1 MLNRRQRIGYLA
13 LAVFIGHVLLISAQ
27 VNARP
32 NSSLLKTLT
41 FGTLT
46 ELQRVM
52 ASSVGAARGVW
63 DGYVRLQDVQE
74 ENVVLRETVDRLE
87 LRLQRQNALVQRA
100 KSLQHLLELR
110 DSTDAITLTAEVIG
124 VDATPWFQTLTVNRG
139 SSDGVR
145 SDLAVIAPNGVV
157 GRVLDLPGPRA
168 AKVQLL
174 IDQNAAAGA
183 VIERTR
189 SAGIVSG
196 LGNNSELRMDY
207 VSNLEDV
214 EIGDRV
220 LTSGTDGVYPRGF
233 VIGVV
238 SAVERGVDLYKSI
251 TVSPVVDV
259 SDLADVLIVMSDERL
274 VQAEGLK

>member
-183 VIERTR
+183 VMNTGAETI
-189 SAGIVSG
+189 AGAKTFSHYA
-196 LGNNSELRMDY
+196 R
-207 VSNLEDV
+207 
-214 EIGDRV
+214 
-220 LTSGTDGVYPRGF
+220 
-233 VIGVV
+233 
-238 SAVERGVDLYKSI
+238 
-251 TVSPVVDV
+251 
-259 SDLADVLIVMSDERL
+259 
-274 VQAEGLK
+274 

>member
-52 ASSVGAARGVW
+52 AASVGAARGVW

-124 VDATPWFQTLTVNRG
+124 VDATPWLQTLTVNRG

>member
-183 VIERTR
+183 VIERTL

>member
-1 MLNRRQRIGYLA
+1 M
-13 LAVFIGHVLLISAQ
+13 
-27 VNARP
+27 
-32 NSSLLKTLT
+32 
-41 FGTLT
+41 
-46 ELQRVM
+46 
-52 ASSVGAARGVW
+52 
-63 DGYVRLQDVQE
+63 
-74 ENVVLRETVDRLE
+74 
-87 LRLQRQNALVQRA
+87 
-100 KSLQHLLELR
+100 QHLLELR

-251 TVSPVVDV
+251 TVSPVVDL
-259 SDLADVLIVMSDERL
+259 SLIHISEPTRPY
-274 VQAEGLK
+274 

>member
-52 ASSVGAARGVW
+52 AASVGAARGVW

-259 SDLADVLIVMSDERL
+259 SALADVLIVMSDERL

>member
-52 ASSVGAARGVW
+52 AASVGAARGVW

-238 SAVERGVDLYKSI
+238 SAVERGVCLLY
-251 TVSPVVDV
+251 T
-259 SDLADVLIVMSDERL
+259 SDAADE
-274 VQAEGLK
+274 

>member
-1 MLNRRQRIGYLA
+1 MLNKRQRIGYLA
-13 LAVFIGHVLLISAQ
+13 LAVFVGHIILISAQ
-27 VNARP
+27 VNVRP

-46 ELQRVM
+46 ELQRVL
-52 ASSVGAARGVW
+52 ASSVGAVRGLW
-63 DGYVRLQDVQE
+63 NGYVWLQDVQE
-74 ENVVLRETVDRLE
+74 ENAVLRETVNRLE

-100 KSLQHLLELR
+100 KSLQQLLELR
-110 DSTDAITLTAEVIG
+110 DATDAITLTAAVIG
-124 VDATPWFQTLTVNRG
+124 ADATPWFRTLTVNRG
-139 SSDGVR
+139 LSDGVR

-157 GRVLDLPGPRA
+157 GRVLDLPGQRA

-174 IDQNAAAGA
+174 IDRNAAAGA

-196 LGNNSELRMDY
+196 TGKDSELRMDY
-207 VSNLEDV
+207 VSNLEDIEV
-214 EIGDRV
+214 GDRV

-238 SAVERGVDLYKSI
+238 SAVERGENLYKSI
-251 TVSPVVDV
+251 SIHPVVDA
-259 SDLADVLIVMSDERL
+259 SDLEDVLIVMSDERL
-274 VQAEGLK
+274 VQAEGLQ